1 MRQPNWPT
9 NGNCQS
15 PEHTGTQP
23 TRPLIPISL
32 SKSDELQLKR
42 HVVDLMQHQSAHTF
56 AIRIRTPT
64 STTGILIVVVATVL
78 SLGVVPPV
86 YVLVKNF
93 EQPLF
98 KPIN

>member
-1 MRQPNWPT
+1 MAMR
-9 NGNCQS
+9 
-15 PEHTGTQP
+15 
-23 TRPLIPISL
+23 
-32 SKSDELQLKR
+32 
-42 HVVDLMQHQSAHTF
+42 
-56 AIRIRTPT
+56 
-64 STTGILIVVVATVL
+64 STTKAALLMATVL